1 LSLNLDFSNPFP
13 ELSEVTPEPPE
24 EGRFVVQTL
33 DQAEWCLRQ
42 IERLK
47 KKQSEIEALAQAEIE
62 KISVWR
68 ERETSKITGDIS
80 FFEELL
86 KDFHRRT
93 LEKDPKAKT
102 IRLPSGSLE
111 ARKMPPEYRR
121 DEEKLL
127 PWVEQ
132 NRPDF
137 LIVEKSVNWADLKKK
152 LSFENGCA
160 FDPITGEVVPG
171 IEVIE
176 RGLKYRVRVGGTDV
190 RKKG

>member
-1 LSLNLDFSNPFP
+1 MSLNLDFSNPFP
-13 ELSEVTPEPPE
+13 ELSEIAPELDE
-24 EGRFVVQTL
+24 SSHFIVQSK

-42 IERLK
+42 ISRLK
-47 KKQSEIEALAQAEIE
+47 AKQSEIEELAQAEIE
-62 KISVWR
+62 KINAWKKK
-68 ERETSKITGDIS
+68 ETAKINDSIS